1 MDQIIHLL
9 ANGEEVID
17 VDEESFLLFAQDI
30 PSNNLGMLNP
40 RAPSVEISI
49 NGNEYTIH
57 QSPSL
62 LSSHRAGGT
71 TGAGKCGPWS
81 TAPPH
86 RSAHDLH
93 QFLYD
98 LSPESPETTTPSSDF
113 SAGRLPKSE
122 VPRPGPRVEAFAILE
137 SRFLWKI
144 TPLFAEWIT
153 NPSNP
158 LWTTSLLSQT
168 STVAELGTGI
178 SALVALA
185 LAPSVRH
192 YIATDQEYV
201 RKLFRTNLDANAS
214 VGVSSSN
221 SNSKAKSKGKGSKSS
236 KLKPSSTAKPVDNIS
251 FTTLDWETD
260 QAASLKECMDLD
272 AHGQDA
278 EEGAEEDK
286 GFDLLLSCDC
296 IYNEALVAPFV
307 RTCAEI
313 CRLRPAYV
321 AGSGES
327 RKPTVC
333 IIAQQQRSPDV
344 FETWLRETMR
354 EFRVWRL
361 SDDVLGERLGSG
373 SGYLVHLLLVRDK

>member
-1 MDQIIHLL
+1 MDQIIDLL
-9 ANGEEVID
+9 SQEEVID
-17 VDEESFLLFAQDI
+17 VNEESFLLFAQDI

-49 NGNEYTIH
+49 NGNEYTVH

-71 TGAGKCGPWS
+71 TGA
-81 TAPPH
+81 
-86 RSAHDLH
+86 
-93 QFLYD
+93 
-98 LSPESPETTTPSSDF
+98 
-113 SAGRLPKSE
+113 
-122 VPRPGPRVEAFAILE
+122 V
-137 SRFLWKI
+137 LWKI

-153 NPSNP
+153 NPANP
-158 LWTTSLLSQT
+158 LWTKAILSQT
-168 STVAELGTGI
+168 STVVELGTGI

-214 VGVSSSN
+214 FSVSSSN
-221 SNSKAKSKGKGSKSS
+221 GKAKGRSKGSKSS
-236 KLKPSSTAKPVDNIS
+236 KSKPSSTAKSVDNIS

-260 QAASLKECMDLD
+260 QAASLKECMDPD
-272 AHGQDA
+272 EAHGRDG
-278 EEGAEEDK
+278 EEEEEEDK

-321 AGSGES
+321 AGSEEPRS
-327 RKPTVC
+327 HRRPTVC

-344 FETWLRETMR
+344 FETWLREAMR

-361 SDDVLGERLGSG
+361 RDDVLGEGLKSG
-373 SGYLVHLLLVRDK
+373 SGYLVHLLLLRDK